1 MKKTL
6 LILFGLMAFVPT
18 ATSQVTLE
26 IKHHEKTTVKTRLI
40 HKALNTTHIAG
51 QETRGKL
58 SVVMIRESVTGALA
72 ADGTLRAKTTAKTST
87 FKFEEGG
94 NVLVDFASA
103 DPNRKAPIL
112 QFEPFNEMLR
122 IMLKHPVTEVF
133 NKDGTVKAVE
143 FPDDVGRDLPE
154 PFNKIL
160 KTASVNAFIDLKQ
173 QQEMLPDKAVSN
185 GDTWTRNQKV
195 DFGGLKEMSLRID
208 FQYEGTV
215 KKDGREL
222 DRISGKITD
231 VAYVGED
238 WREGPGLVKNAELKP
253 AKSSVEVLF
262 DRKLGRY
269 VEIKLMVQVKGEL
282 TVEAGGKE
290 LTAKVDI
297 TFEQGMKVLPS
308 EKK

>member
-6 LILFGLMAFVPT
+6 LLFIGLMAFVPA

-26 IKHHEKTTVKTRLI
+26 IKHHEKTTLKTRHI

-51 QETRGKL
+51 QKTGIKH
-58 SVVMIRESVTGALA
+58 SAVMIRESVTGARA
-72 ADGTLRAKTTAKTST
+72 ADGTLRVKTIAKTLT
-87 FKFEEGG
+87 FKAEGDG
-94 NVLVDFASA
+94 TVVVDFDSA
-103 DPNRKAPIL
+103 DPNRKAPIVQL
-112 QFEPFNEMLR
+112 EPFNEMLR
-122 IMLKHPVTEVF
+122 IVLKHPVIEVF

-160 KTASVNAFIDLKQ
+160 KSASANVFVDLKQ
-173 QQEMLPDKAVSN
+173 QQEMLPDKAISK

-195 DFGGLKEMSLRID
+195 DFGAFREMSLRID
-208 FQYEGTV
+208 FQYGGTL
-215 KKDGREL
+215 KKEGREL

-269 VEIKLMVQVKGEL
+269 VERKLMVQVKGDL
-282 TVEAGGKE
+282 TLEADGKE
-290 LTAKVDI
+290 LPAKWEN
-297 TFEQGMKVLPS
+297 TFEQGIKVLPQ
-308 EKK
+308 EK

>member
-6 LILFGLMAFVPT
+6 LILFGLVAFVPA

-26 IKHHEKTTVKTRLI
+26 IKHHENSTVKARHI
-40 HKALNTTHIAG
+40 HKSSDTGQIAG
-51 QETRGKL
+51 QKEDGKH
-58 SVVMIRESVTGALA
+58 SVVMISESVTGARA
-72 ADGTLRAKTTAKTST
+72 ADGTLRAKRTAKTLT
-87 FKFEEGG
+87 FKLESKGT
-94 NVLVDFASA
+94 VVVDFDSA
-103 DPNRKAPIL
+103 DPNRKAPIAEV
-112 QFEPFNEMLR
+112 EPFNEMLR

-133 NKDGTVKAVE
+133 NKDGTVKTVE
-143 FPDDVGRDLPE
+143 FPEDAGRDLPE
-154 PFNKIL
+154 PLNKML
-160 KTASVNAFIDLKQ
+160 KSASVNCFVGLKQ
-173 QQEMLPDKAVSN
+173 QQEMLPDKAVSKS
-185 GDTWTRNQKV
+185 DMWTRNQKV
-195 DFGGLKEMSLRID
+195 DFGGLREMSLRID
-208 FQYEGTV
+208 FQYEGAV

-238 WREGPGLVKNAELKP
+238 WRGGGALVKNAELNP

-262 DRKLGRY
+262 DRKLGRF
-269 VEIKLMVQVKGEL
+269 VEIKLMVQAKGDL

-297 TFEQGMKVLPS
+297 TFEQGMKVLPP

>member
-6 LILFGLMAFVPT
+6 LLFIGLMAFVS
-18 ATSQVTLE
+18 AAFSQVTLE

-40 HKALNTTHIAG
+40 QKALNTTHIAG
-51 QETRGKL
+51 QEASGKMG
-58 SVVMIRESVTGALA
+58 VVMIRESVTGARA
-72 ADGTLRAKTTAKTST
+72 ADGTLRAKTTAKTLT

-94 NVLVDFASA
+94 NVLLDFDSA
-103 DPNRKAPIL
+103 DPNRKAPIV
-112 QFEPFNEMLR
+112 QFEPFNELLR
-122 IMLKHPVTEVF
+122 SFLKHPVTEVF

-160 KTASVNAFIDLKQ
+160 KSASANVFVDLKQ
-173 QQEMLPDKAVSN
+173 QQEMLPDKAISK

-195 DFGGLKEMSLRID
+195 DFGGLREMSLRID

-215 KKDGREL
+215 KKEGREL

-269 VEIKLMVQVKGEL
+269 VERKLMVQVKGEL
-282 TVEAGGKE
+282 TLEADGKE
-290 LTAKVDI
+290 LPAKWEN
-297 TFEQGMKVLPS
+297 TFEQGIKVLP
-308 EKK
+308 EEE

>member
-6 LILFGLMAFVPT
+6 LLFIGLMAFVS
-18 ATSQVTLE
+18 AAFSQVTLE
-26 IKHHEKTTVKTRLI
+26 IKHHEKTTVKARTI
-40 HKALNTTHIAG
+40 HKVTSIMQVAG
-51 QETRGKL
+51 QEMSTKM
-58 SVVMIRESVTGALA
+58 SAVMIRESVTGARA
-72 ADGTLRAKTTAKTST
+72 ADGTLRAKTTAKTLT

-94 NVLVDFASA
+94 NVLVDFDSA
-103 DPNRKAPIL
+103 DPNRKAPVV
-112 QFEPFNEMLR
+112 QVEPLNELLR
-122 IMLKHPVTEVF
+122 IMLKHPVIEVF

-143 FPDDVGRDLPE
+143 FPDDAGRDLPE

-160 KTASVNAFIDLKQ
+160 KSASANVFVDLKQ
-173 QQEMLPDKAVSN
+173 QQEMLPDKAISK

-195 DFGGLKEMSLRID
+195 DYGGLREMSLRID

-215 KKDGREL
+215 KKEGREL

-269 VEIKLMVQVKGEL
+269 VERKLMVQVKGEL
-282 TVEAGGKE
+282 TLEADGKE
-290 LTAKVDI
+290 MPAKWEN
-297 TFEQGMKVLPS
+297 TFEQGIKVLPQ
-308 EKK
+308 EK

>member
-6 LILFGLMAFVPT
+6 LLFIGLVAFVP
-18 ATSQVTLE
+18 AVTSQVTLE
-26 IKHHEKTTVKTRLI
+26 IKHHENSTFKTRHI
-40 HKALNTTHIAG
+40 HKASNTTQVAG
-51 QETRGKL
+51 QKSGGKH
-58 SVVMIRESVTGALA
+58 SAVMIRESVTGARA
-72 ADGTLRAKTTAKTST
+72 ADGTLRAKTTAKTLT

-94 NVLVDFASA
+94 NVLLDFDSA
-103 DPNRKAPIL
+103 DPNRRAPIV
-112 QFEPFNEMLR
+112 QFEPFNELLR
-122 IMLKHPVTEVF
+122 IFLKHPVTEVF
-133 NKDGTVKAVE
+133 NKDDTVKAVE

-160 KTASVNAFIDLKQ
+160 KSASANVFVDLKQ
-173 QQEMLPDKAVSN
+173 QQEMLPDKAISK

-195 DFGGLKEMSLRID
+195 DFGAFREMSLRID

-215 KKDGREL
+215 KKEGREL

-262 DRKLGRY
+262 DRKLGRF
-269 VEIKLMVQVKGEL
+269 VETKLLVQVKGDL
-282 TVEAGGKE
+282 TLEVGDKE
-290 LTAKVDI
+290 MPAKVDI
-297 TFEQGMKVLPS
+297 TFESGMKVLPQ
-308 EKK
+308 EK

>member
-6 LILFGLMAFVPT
+6 LLFIGLVAFVSA

-26 IKHHEKTTVKTRLI
+26 TKHHENSTFKTRHI
-40 HKALNTTHIAG
+40 HKASNTTQVAG
-51 QETRGKL
+51 QKSGGKH
-58 SVVMIRESVTGALA
+58 SAVMIRESVTGARA
-72 ADGTLRAKTTAKTST
+72 ADGTLRAKTTVKTLT
-87 FKFEEGG
+87 FKAEGDG
-94 NVLVDFASA
+94 NVVVDFDSA
-103 DPNRKAPIL
+103 DPNRKAPIV
-112 QFEPFNEMLR
+112 QVEPLNEMLR
-122 IMLKHPVTEVF
+122 IMLKHPVIEVF

-143 FPDDVGRDLPE
+143 FPDDAGRDLPE
-154 PFNKIL
+154 PFNKFL
-160 KTASVNAFIDLKQ
+160 KSLPAKVFVELKQ
-173 QQEMLPDKAVSN
+173 QQEMLPDKAISK

-195 DFGGLKEMSLRID
+195 DFGAFREMSLRID

-215 KKDGREL
+215 KKEGREL

-253 AKSSVEVLF
+253 AKSSVGILF

-282 TVEAGGKE
+282 TLEADGKE
-290 LTAKVDI
+290 LPAKWEN
-297 TFEQGMKVLPS
+297 TFESGIKVLPE
-308 EKK
+308 EK

>member
-6 LILFGLMAFVPT
+6 PIFIGLVAFVPS

-26 IKHHEKTTVKTRLI
+26 IKRHENSTVKARHI
-40 HKALNTTHIAG
+40 HKSSQTTTIAG
-51 QETRGKL
+51 QKGGGKH
-58 SVVMIRESVTGALA
+58 SAVMIRESVTGASS
-72 ADGTLRAKTTAKTST
+72 ADGTLRAKTTAKTLT
-87 FKFEEGG
+87 FKMEDGG
-94 NVLVDFASA
+94 NMLVDFDSA
-103 DPNRKAPIL
+103 DPNRKAPIAEV
-112 QFEPFNEMLR
+112 EPFYEMLR
-122 IMLKHPVTEVF
+122 IYLKHPVTAVF

-143 FPDDVGRDLPE
+143 FPDDAGRDLPE
-154 PFNKIL
+154 PLNKML
-160 KTASVNAFIDLKQ
+160 KSTSLNAFYDLKQ
-173 QQEMLPDKAVSN
+173 QQEMLPDKAISK

-195 DFGGLKEMSLRID
+195 DFGAFREMSLRID

-215 KKDGREL
+215 KKEGREL

-262 DRKLGRY
+262 SRKLGRY

-282 TVEAGGKE
+282 TLEADGKE
-290 LTAKVDI
+290 LPAKWEN
-297 TFEQGMKVLPS
+297 TFEQGIKVLPQ
-308 EKK
+308 

>member
-6 LILFGLMAFVPT
+6 LLFIGLMAFVS
-18 ATSQVTLE
+18 AAFSQVTLE

-40 HKALNTTHIAG
+40 QKALNTTHIAG
-51 QETRGKL
+51 QEASGKMG
-58 SVVMIRESVTGALA
+58 VVMIRESVTGARA
-72 ADGTLRAKTTAKTST
+72 ADGTLRAKTTAKTLT

-94 NVLVDFASA
+94 NVLLDFDSA
-103 DPNRKAPIL
+103 DPNRKALIVQL
-112 QFEPFNEMLR
+112 EPFNELLR
-122 IMLKHPVTEVF
+122 IFLKHPVTEVF

-154 PFNKIL
+154 PFNKML
-160 KTASVNAFIDLKQ
+160 KSASVNAFVDLKQ
-173 QQEMLPDKAVSN
+173 QEEMLPDKAISK

-195 DFGGLKEMSLRID
+195 DFGAFREMSLRID
-208 FQYEGTV
+208 FQYEGTL
-215 KKDGREL
+215 KKEGREL

-269 VEIKLMVQVKGEL
+269 VERKLMVQVKGDL
-282 TVEAGGKE
+282 TLEAGDKE
-290 LTAKVDI
+290 LPAKWEN
-297 TFEQGMKVLPS
+297 TFEQGIKVLP
-308 EKK
+308 EEE

>member
-6 LILFGLMAFVPT
+6 PIFIGLMAFVP
-18 ATSQVTLE
+18 AAFSQVTLE

-40 HKALNTTHIAG
+40 QKALNTTHIAG
-51 QETRGKL
+51 QEASGKMG
-58 SVVMIRESVTGALA
+58 VVMIRESVTGARA
-72 ADGTLRAKTTAKTST
+72 ADGTLRAKTTAKTLT

-94 NVLVDFASA
+94 NVLLDFDSA
-103 DPNRKAPIL
+103 DPNRKAPIV
-112 QFEPFNEMLR
+112 QFEPFNELLR
-122 IMLKHPVTEVF
+122 IFLKHPVIEVF
-133 NKDGTVKAVE
+133 NKDGSVKTVE
-143 FPDDVGRDLPE
+143 FPDDAGRDLPE
-154 PFNKIL
+154 PFNKML
-160 KTASVNAFIDLKQ
+160 KSASVNAFVDLKQ
-173 QQEMLPDKAVSN
+173 QQEMLPDKAVSK

-262 DRKLGRY
+262 DRKLGRF
-269 VEIKLMVQVKGEL
+269 VEMKMLVQVKGEL
-282 TVEAGGKE
+282 TLEAGDKE
-290 LTAKVDI
+290 FPAKVDI
-297 TFEQGMKVLPS
+297 TFEQGMKVLPQ
-308 EKK
+308 EK

>member
-6 LILFGLMAFVPT
+6 LLFIGLMAFVS
-18 ATSQVTLE
+18 AAFSQVTLE

-40 HKALNTTHIAG
+40 QKALNTTHIAG
-51 QETRGKL
+51 QEPSGKMG
-58 SVVMIRESVTGALA
+58 VVMIRESVTGERA
-72 ADGTLRAKTTAKTST
+72 ADGTLRAKTTVKTLT

-94 NVLVDFASA
+94 NVLLDFDSA
-103 DPNRKAPIL
+103 DPNRKALIVQL
-112 QFEPFNEMLR
+112 EPFNELLR
-122 IMLKHPVTEVF
+122 IFLKHPVTEVF
-133 NKDGTVKAVE
+133 NNDGTVKAVE
-143 FPDDVGRDLPE
+143 FPDDAGRDLPE

-160 KTASVNAFIDLKQ
+160 KSASANVFVDLKQ
-173 QQEMLPDKAVSN
+173 QQEMLPDKAISK

-195 DFGGLKEMSLRID
+195 DFGAFREMSLRID

-215 KKDGREL
+215 KKEGREL

-269 VEIKLMVQVKGEL
+269 VERKLMVQVKGEL
-282 TVEAGGKE
+282 TLEAGDKE
-290 LTAKVDI
+290 LPAKWEN
-297 TFEQGMKVLPS
+297 TFEQGIKVLPQ
-308 EKK
+308 EK